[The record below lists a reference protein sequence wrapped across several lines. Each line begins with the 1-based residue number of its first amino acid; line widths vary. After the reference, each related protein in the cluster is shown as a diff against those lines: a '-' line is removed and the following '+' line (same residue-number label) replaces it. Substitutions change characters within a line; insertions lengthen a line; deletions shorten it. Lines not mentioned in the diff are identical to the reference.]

1 MIRRTDS
8 IAWICLSHPSCYV
21 PPNLFFPASD
31 HFLFFILPFLY
42 KREPEIFIFISFDII
57 IFVIEFPYFHAFLFI
72 FTDTTWKERVYKSTF
87 FFTNLWHTAGSRYV
101 NIKQLS
107 DLYTYLQKSAL
118 WQIWKSQNSICLRI
132 RIRHVQPFYYIM
144 Y

>member
-101 NIKQLS
+101 NITIRLVYLPPKVRSLA
-107 DLYTYLQKSAL
+107 DLEKPKFNLFRY
-118 WQIWKSQNSICLRI
+118 
-132 RIRHVQPFYYIM
+132 
-144 Y
+144 